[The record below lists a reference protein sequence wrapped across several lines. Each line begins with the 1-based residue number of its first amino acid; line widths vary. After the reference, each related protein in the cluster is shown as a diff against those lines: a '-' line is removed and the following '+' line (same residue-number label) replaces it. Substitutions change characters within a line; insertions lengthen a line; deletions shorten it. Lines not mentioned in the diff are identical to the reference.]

1 MNEMELVKQAK
12 VGRQALNIQCADLY
26 IEKTS
31 LDGKYNT
38 SVERSKPVAVV
49 IFNLETISNKE
60 VDMLIK
66 NGLYTEDSR
75 ILLASPE
82 QFENIF
88 PHRGESK
95 QSIEPSHYWKPHGPA
110 DCECSCCRFLVPA
123 KDAVER
129 DYNDL
134 SIYKKVKYRYCPN
147 CGAIMRL
154 KAKEEEA

>member
-1 MNEMELVKQAK
+1 MNEMEMAKQAR

-26 IEKTS
+26 IEKAN
-31 LDGKYNT
+31 LDNGSIEK
-38 SVERSKPVAVV
+38 SKPVAVA

-60 VDMLIK
+60 VDKLIK
-66 NGLYTEDSR
+66 FGLYTEDSR